1 MLPDKSKQ
9 KYINAFNKFEK
20 WRIEKN
26 TGITENILIA
36 YFSELSKDFKPSSL
50 WSNYSM
56 LRSTININHNVDITK
71 FTKLISFL
79 KKNEYWLQTKEIKYT
94 DRREC
99 KQLFTQ
105 APDYTY
111 LVEKVCIK
119 YITTKINILHA
130 NYHMVVVVGSVITV
144 LRFVTIYLL

>member
-1 MLPDKSKQ
+1 
-9 KYINAFNKFEK
+9 
-20 WRIEKN
+20 
-26 TGITENILIA
+26 
-36 YFSELSKDFKPSSL
+36 
-50 WSNYSM
+50 M

-119 YITTKINILHA
+119 YITTKINKL
-130 NYHMVVVVGSVITV
+130 
-144 LRFVTIYLL
+144 